1 MSIKL
6 FYKSANL
13 YCKEFCCMEFT
24 FNHYTP
30 NLVSGKERKGALLG
44 WSGKVATA
52 REDESCANYG
62 SIFYSKILIQ

>member
-1 MSIKL
+1 
-6 FYKSANL
+6 
-13 YCKEFCCMEFT
+13 MEFT